1 LMGLQHVKSQGQLA
15 AAAAASAEGGCSGGQ
30 CSYGSPEQGLLL
42 SGGVPNKKRCAYP
55 G

>member
-1 LMGLQHVKSQGQLA
+1 VKSQGQLAA